1 MACKSTQTE
10 PATTNARKITDWTTV
25 QLVNRR
31 ETKEERRV
39 EERADKN
46 NQQLALLVKISTM

>member
-1 MACKSTQTE
+1 MAYNSTQTE
-10 PATTNARKITDWTTV
+10 RASTNARKITDWTTV